1 MRRNQ
6 EKNRELF
13 LFVFAWPRP
22 SQRLTER
29 DPSNWNSAACRR
41 SRGSYAASASAP
53 ASASFLSAS
62 VPTAPPLATASRCGK
77 TLELLEEELLPVAAA
92 ASSIR
97 SGSMPSHR
105 SSRARGGGSCLAA
118 RVPVSAGEEGVVEVF
133 TVADDDGI
141 SFVSRR
147 FHRENQLLARPLLRR
162 RLPDS
167 LDSRTGPCAGAAA
180 ASRERRSPLECA
192 EGPKSIPKSGRVP
205 CSLDQFSFFF
215 SACRGD
221 NRKNAGYRTDTSSLE
236 RFAFFR
242 SRPKRGPLL
251 DTLQLSPRP
260 FVSRLVQSTNR
271 NAPCRAL
278 AAREQRRQG
287 QCPSSRGSVGRRRRC
302 SIGLLA
308 LAAALPRGAP
318 RVLAGQQQLAAAGQ
332 HDDCE
337 PGPERGPE
345 RLLAQL
351 RSSSSSSR
359 LRG

>member
-1 MRRNQ
+1 MR
-6 EKNRELF
+6 
-13 LFVFAWPRP
+13 
-22 SQRLTER
+22 
-29 DPSNWNSAACRR
+29 
-41 SRGSYAASASAP
+41 G
-53 ASASFLSAS
+53 
-62 VPTAPPLATASRCGK
+62 
-77 TLELLEEELLPVAAA
+77 
-92 ASSIR
+92 
-97 SGSMPSHR
+97 
-105 SSRARGGGSCLAA
+105 
-118 RVPVSAGEEGVVEVF
+118 
-133 TVADDDGI
+133 
-141 SFVSRR
+141 
-147 FHRENQLLARPLLRR
+147 
-162 RLPDS
+162 
-167 LDSRTGPCAGAAA
+167 RT
-180 ASRERRSPLECA
+180 
-192 EGPKSIPKSGRVP
+192 KSIPKSGRVP

-215 SACRGD
+215 SASRGD
-221 NRKNAGYRTDTSSLE
+221 NRKNAGYRTDTSLE

-287 QCPSSRGSVGRRRRC
+287 RCPSSRGSVGRRRRC
-302 SIGLLA
+302 SIGHLA

-351 RSSSSSSR
+351 PAAAAAAGSGGEGRSSSSATSEMGRDTEEAIPAAAENCACCPAALRRAR
-359 LRG
+359 LRPAAVAARAAEPD